1 MDTPCLKNSDYTCLE
16 EGSSVNH
23 KTKSKLSGKE
33 RIVVWLKWSDLV
45 LRPIREFLWRTH
57 QGTDWGLCDA
67 TWLWREGRM
76 RQQKNKT
83 SNETFNREKPQH
95 TVVINKYVRYPNVF
109 FISYDSV
116 LNSEFVVA
124 HKLMTNI
131 IILGYL
137 WLVKKTFIIILL
149 LVKDLFTH
157 LLNTCFFFCYGY

>member
-1 MDTPCLKNSDYTCLE
+1 MDTPCLKSSDYTCLE

-57 QGTDWGLCDA
+57 QGTDWGSCDA

-83 SNETFNREKPQH
+83 SNETFNRERPQH
-95 TVVINKYVRYPNVF
+95 TVVINKYVRYPNVLSF
-109 FISYDSV
+109 VISDDSV

-131 IILGYL
+131 IILDYL
-137 WLVKKTFIIILL
+137 WLVRKIFIIILL
-149 LVKDLFTH
+149 LIKDLFTH
-157 LLNTCFFFCYGY
+157 LLNTCYGY